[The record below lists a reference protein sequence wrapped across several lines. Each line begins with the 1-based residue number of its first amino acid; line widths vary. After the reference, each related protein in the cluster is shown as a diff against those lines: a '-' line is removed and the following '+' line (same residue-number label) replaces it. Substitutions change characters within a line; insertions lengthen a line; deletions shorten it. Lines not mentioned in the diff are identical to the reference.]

1 MPLQPVVKYF
11 IDISAD
17 SDPIYHSGCGKLPL
31 TRMPTHSSLDR
42 SILEIALDSLV
53 RHKTQLDRMID
64 SVRLQLTGTSNGAAG
79 QSARIPLTRRKR
91 VISEEARQRMAA
103 GQRRRWAASRKQGK
117 KASVTAAPVSGS
129 TVKPPRK
136 RSVSPEAR
144 QRIAEAQRRRWAAV
158 RKSKSA

>member
-1 MPLQPVVKYF
+1 
-11 IDISAD
+11 
-17 SDPIYHSGCGKLPL
+17 
-31 TRMPTHSSLDR
+31 MPTHSSLDR

-53 RHKTQLDRMID
+53 RQKTQLDRMID

-91 VISEEARQRMAA
+91 VISEEARQRMAE

-117 KASVTAAPVSGS
+117 KASVSAAAPGSGS
-129 TVKPPRK
+129 TVKPARK
-136 RSVSPEAR
+136 RIMSPEAR